1 MKKASTTN
9 KTEARGGAGRGQGRK
24 QKYGEP
30 TVQIRASVPES
41 KVNYFEALIE
51 RELKKLEVNHG

>member
-1 MKKASTTN
+1 MKTK
-9 KTEARGGAGRGQGRK
+9 KKVEARGGAGRGQGRK

-41 KVNYFEALIE
+41 KVGYFEALIA
-51 RELKKLEVNHG
+51 RELKKLEVGHE